1 MKYKQ
6 LKIET
11 LLETNI
17 KKKKETKRKY
27 AAHLSLK

>member
-17 KKKKETKRKY
+17 KKKKKQKENML
-27 AAHLSLK
+27 HI